1 MDGLFLGVGSIW
13 TCGDE
18 ERWGIAFG
26 SWNKFSDFRSNRA
39 YTKLRTVVIVQEL
52 FGLQRLISSL
62 LLLGRVSFL

>member
-1 MDGLFLGVGSIW
+1 MGGLFLGVGSIW
-13 TCGDE
+13 TCGGE
-18 ERWGIAFG
+18 EHWGITFG
-26 SWNKFSDFRSNRA
+26 AWNKFSVFRRNHA